1 MLLAFTSVKANVKE
15 IRFPN
20 NFNPAEAYILSLLD
34 IILAN
39 SDGVKLTLVDNA
51 TTTQG
56 RLLEHLDNNIL
67 DLIFMGTN

>member
-1 MLLAFTSVKANVKE
+1 VKANVKE

-39 SDGVKLTLVDNA
+39 SDGVKLTLI
-51 TTTQG
+51 
-56 RLLEHLDNNIL
+56 HKNNIAL
-67 DLIFMGTN
+67 FKRISDLSSLKTN